1 MWLFVC
7 TCVCRCVFVPL
18 VNQIHI
24 HDFSWGHQRKSGK
37 KSRDRNIHL
46 LHAWWILS
54 LKLPISHLLPEF
66 HSVHHIWRLKI
77 CNTRDSCALDWA
89 HSHTHIH
96 TNTFMC
102 TWCVQGKKMKIYV
115 SWKSSCTLFCIY
127 CFFFPKLFLL
137 DMSCMLISSKDKI
150 KRHFQ
155 EYLNTYWRLNGSS
168 RQINELYKPIFK
180 FKTRIIHFYSWQTW
194 AEKVHHITTLPWN
207 FSLPYICIIKIKIY
221 LYMSICVLH
230 VA

>member
-1 MWLFVC
+1 M
-7 TCVCRCVFVPL
+7 CRCVFVPL

-37 KSRDRNIHL
+37 KSRDTNIHL

-77 CNTRDSCALDWA
+77 CNSRDSCALDWA
-89 HSHTHIH
+89 PSHIH

-137 DMSCMLISSKDKI
+137 DMSCMLISYKDKI

-155 EYLNTYWRLNGSS
+155 ECLNTYWRLNGSS
-168 RQINELYKPIFK
+168 RQINELNKPIFK
-180 FKTRIIHFYSWQTW
+180 FKMRINHFYSWQTW

-207 FSLPYICIIKIKIY
+207 FSLQYICII
-221 LYMSICVLH
+221 
-230 VA
+230 

>member
-1 MWLFVC
+1 MESVFKDQILFKKFIRPLICSLWLFVC

-89 HSHTHIH
+89 PTHTHTH
-96 TNTFMC
+96 KHFHVHLMC
-102 TWCVQGKKMKIYV
+102 AGK
-115 SWKSSCTLFCIY
+115 
-127 CFFFPKLFLL
+127 
-137 DMSCMLISSKDKI
+137 
-150 KRHFQ
+150 
-155 EYLNTYWRLNGSS
+155 E
-168 RQINELYKPIFK
+168 NE
-180 FKTRIIHFYSWQTW
+180 
-194 AEKVHHITTLPWN
+194 N
-207 FSLPYICIIKIKIY
+207 
-221 LYMSICVLH
+221 ICVME
-230 VA
+230 V

>member
-37 KSRDRNIHL
+37 KSRDTNIHL

-89 HSHTHIH
+89 HSHIYTQ
-96 TNTFMC
+96 TLSCAPDVCRERKWKYMC
-102 TWCVQGKKMKIYV
+102 HGSLAVLCFVFTV
-115 SWKSSCTLFCIY
+115 SFSQSC
-127 CFFFPKLFLL
+127 
-137 DMSCMLISSKDKI
+137 
-150 KRHFQ
+150 
-155 EYLNTYWRLNGSS
+155 
-168 RQINELYKPIFK
+168 
-180 FKTRIIHFYSWQTW
+180 
-194 AEKVHHITTLPWN
+194 
-207 FSLPYICIIKIKIY
+207 FS
-221 LYMSICVLH
+221 
-230 VA
+230 

>member
-1 MWLFVC
+1 MC

-37 KSRDRNIHL
+37 KSRDTNIHL

-89 HSHTHIH
+89 HTHIH

-102 TWCVQGKKMKIYV
+102 TWRVQGKKMKIYV

-137 DMSCMLISSKDKI
+137 DMSCMLISSKSKI
-150 KRHFQ
+150 KRHVQ
-155 EYLNTYWRLNGSS
+155 EFLFNVYSRLNCSW
-168 RQINELYKPIFK
+168 RQINELHNTIFK
-180 FKTRIIHFYSWQTW
+180 LKMRT
-194 AEKVHHITTLPWN
+194 IT
-207 FSLPYICIIKIKIY
+207 CILAK
-221 LYMSICVLH
+221 L
-230 VA
+230 